1 MINLVGIIILGIL
14 VAVFLFLLRLTKWRY
29 KEAFAFGRIEHAAGR
44 LLGGTILL
52 TCFLAYFHK
61 EVFFLTVVDFLIWVI
76 YLCSH
81 TIEKW
86 LYPKHQSKD

>member
-1 MINLVGIIILGIL
+1 MIRWVGVITLGIL
-14 VAVFLFLLRLTKWRY
+14 VVVFLFLIRLTKWRY
-29 KEAFAFGRIEHAAGR
+29 KQAFAMGRWEHAAGR
-44 LLGGTILL
+44 LLGGAILL
-52 TCFLAYFHK
+52 TCFLAWAHK
-61 EVFFLTVVDFLIWVI
+61 DVFFLTVVDFLIWVI